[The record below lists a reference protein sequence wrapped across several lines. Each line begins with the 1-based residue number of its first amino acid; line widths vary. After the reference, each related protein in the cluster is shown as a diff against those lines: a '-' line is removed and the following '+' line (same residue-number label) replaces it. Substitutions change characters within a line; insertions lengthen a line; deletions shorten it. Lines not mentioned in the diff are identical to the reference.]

1 MTNNPIEFVKM
12 AYYKQPCDSYF
23 VESYDSHKSENA
35 KTLDVRF
42 RQQRQLIIAEE
53 LCEIAREEY
62 LEDQL
67 KHMEDM
73 EVSLGDCFRKGI
85 LTDNS

>member
-1 MTNNPIEFVKM
+1 M

-23 VESYDSHKSENA
+23 VESYDPYKSENA

-42 RQQRQLIIAEE
+42 KQQRQLLIAEE

-73 EVSLGDCFRKGI
+73 EVSIEESLKKGD
-85 LTDNS
+85 